1 MNKKHSNALI
11 RESSP
16 YLLQHAHNPVAWEA
30 WRPEVLERA
39 ARENKLLLV
48 SIGYAACHW
57 CHVMEK
63 ECFEDETA
71 AEVMNRHFIPIK
83 VDREER
89 PDIDHVYMDALQLM
103 TGGGGWPLNIVALP
117 DGRPFWGATYVRKD
131 EWVRVLAQLAELYKS
146 DPEKVVGYAENLTE
160 GIQSINLI
168 RPQQDSGL
176 MAGKKLEE
184 LVRQW
189 SDNFDTFL
197 GGYKRAPKFMMPV
210 NLNFLLHYACSLQ
223 DDKVMNYVNTTLAR
237 MAYGGIFDHLAGGF
251 SRYSTDVKWHVP
263 HFEKM
268 LYDNAQLI
276 SLYAR
281 AYAATDNMLYK
292 EVAEHC
298 ISFVREE
305 LMAPDYGFYSSLDA
319 DSLNA
324 EGELKE
330 GAYYVWKEEELK
342 ELLGDNFTV
351 FRDYYNINNYG
362 LWEEGNYVLIRDAP
376 EAEIAQNHGL
386 GIPELRELIGS
397 CRDLLIKVRKKRP
410 LPRLDNKILA
420 SWNGLMLQA
429 LADAY
434 RYLGNDGYLDLA
446 LKNAAYIKATF
457 MEESGQLFHNNAAES
472 YRIPGYLEDYAS
484 ITEAFLS
491 LYEITFDE
499 TWLQQGRMLADYCME
514 YYYDKESQLFYF
526 TSKNDPFVVRRT
538 LETADN
544 VIPASNS
551 IMAKNLFKLSKY
563 YPEASYGHTAR
574 QMLGNMTENMEKYAQ
589 NHANW
594 LQLLLYNIYPF
605 YEIAILGAEC
615 RDLAAKLYEE
625 YLPHCILAACDHHSE
640 LALLRGRFVAEKSLI
655 YICTNGSCQL
665 PVESVETALNRLNP
679 GDS

>member
-1 MNKKHSNALI
+1 
-11 RESSP
+11 
-16 YLLQHAHNPVAWEA
+16 V
-30 WRPEVLERA
+30 
-39 ARENKLLLV
+39 
-48 SIGYAACHW
+48 
-57 CHVMEK
+57 
-63 ECFEDETA
+63 
-71 AEVMNRHFIPIK
+71 
-83 VDREER
+83 
-89 PDIDHVYMDALQLM
+89 
-103 TGGGGWPLNIVALP
+103 
-117 DGRPFWGATYVRKD
+117 
-131 EWVRVLAQLAELYKS
+131 
-146 DPEKVVGYAENLTE
+146 
-160 GIQSINLI
+160 
-168 RPQQDSGL
+168 
-176 MAGKKLEE
+176 
-184 LVRQW
+184 
-189 SDNFDTFL
+189 
-197 GGYKRAPKFMMPV
+197 
-210 NLNFLLHYACSLQ
+210 
-223 DDKVMNYVNTTLAR
+223 
-237 MAYGGIFDHLAGGF
+237 
-251 SRYSTDVKWHVP
+251 
-263 HFEKM
+263 
-268 LYDNAQLI
+268 
-276 SLYAR
+276 
-281 AYAATDNMLYK
+281 
-292 EVAEHC
+292 
-298 ISFVREE
+298 
-305 LMAPDYGFYSSLDA
+305 
-319 DSLNA
+319 

-362 LWEEGNYVLIRDAP
+362 LWEEGNYILIRDAP

-386 GIPELRELIGS
+386 GIPELRKLIGS

-434 RYLGNDGYLDLA
+434 RYLGNDSYLDLA
-446 LKNAAYIKATF
+446 LKNAAYIKANF
-457 MEESGQLFHNNAAES
+457 INENGQLFHNNAAEG

-484 ITEAFLS
+484 IMEAFLS

-551 IMAKNLFKLSKY
+551 IMAKNLFRLSKY
-563 YPEASYGHTAR
+563 FPEASYGHTAR
-574 QMLGNMTENMEKYAQ
+574 QMLGNMMENMEKYAQ

-615 RDLAAKLYEE
+615 RSLAAKLYKE
-625 YLPHCILAACDHHSE
+625 YLPHSMLAGCDHNSA
-640 LALLRGRFVAEKSLI
+640 LALLRERLVAEKSLI

-665 PVESVETALNRLNP
+665 PVESAETALNRLNP